1 MSGEEG
7 KVTQSALDIEE
18 RLPVDAGE
26 GKVLVRRYLEEIA
39 PNGEIARLDVVF
51 AADLV
56 AHLGG
61 RSATGI
67 QLMRDYVATFHS
79 AFPDV
84 TYVIEDEVSEGDRV
98 VARWRWEGTHL
109 GAFQGIAPTGRRVS
123 QTGTTVFRISAG
135 KIAEVWPQA
144 DFMGLMQQL
153 GASLRLPGDGA

>member
-1 MSGEEG
+1 M
-7 KVTQSALDIEE
+7 TQSALDIED
-18 RLPVDAGE
+18 RPSVDPEE
-26 GKVLVRRYLEEIA
+26 GRALVRTYLEEIA
-39 PNGEIARLDVVF
+39 PNGEIVRLDEVF

-67 QLMRDYVATFHS
+67 QIMRDYVAAFHS

-84 TYVIEDEVSEGDRV
+84 TYAIEDEVSEGDRV

-109 GAFQGIAPTGRRVS
+109 GAFQGIAPTSRRVS

-153 GASLRLPGDGA
+153 GASLRLPGEGV